1 MKLTR
6 TTAIGA
12 VAVAA
17 LAATAAITVP
27 ATASAA
33 GRPAVAAVST
43 THAAPAPIRSGDPAS
58 AVDRVADFYGAYID
72 ANYGTGMGSL
82 GNDLRAHYLTKGLQK
97 QLAAWEAKNHANGVL
112 EAQSVPNGWAVT
124 QANAGA
130 GHVWSTVVLTWGT
143 GKHVTHTTL
152 TVQSDLATGLISGIK

>member
-1 MKLTR
+1 MTFTR
-6 TTAIGA
+6 T
-12 VAVAA
+12 VALGAA
-17 LAATAAITVP
+17 LAAGAALGSP
-27 ATASAA
+27 ATALAATSAA
-33 GRPAVAAVST
+33 PAV
-43 THAAPAPIRSGDPAS
+43 HAAPVPVRSGDPAS

-97 QLAAWEAKNHANGVL
+97 QLAAWEKEHHADGVL
-112 EAQSVPNGWAVT
+112 RAQDVPNGWSLT

-143 GKHVTHTTL
+143 GSHVTHTTL
-152 TVQSDLATGLISGIK
+152 TVQSDLATRLISDIT